1 MVLITNLKIL
11 HVIPYFAAAYGGP
24 VQAVRDIARMQ
35 AESGIAVEI
44 ATTTANG
51 ATELTAAECEPVV
64 AGNVPV
70 HYFERSFPRGWF
82 RSSAL
87 QGWLARHA
95 TDYDGLH
102 LHVPFTFPLCCAVHA
117 ARSAGVPY
125 AITPHGVLDP
135 WSLAHKRWKKIPY
148 LALTERGHLAGARLI
163 HVTSALEA
171 QGLSAL
177 GITGAVRRIPLAM
190 TLPSVAP
197 SRAAR
202 QQDLRLLFL
211 SRLHPVKNLET
222 LLHAVAQL
230 NRPDIRLTIA
240 GEGEPRYTATLRAL
254 TRELGLATVV
264 NFTGHLDDA
273 AKQQAWQTHDV
284 FVLPS
289 LHENFSLSTIE
300 AMATGMPAIVTDQVG
315 VADRI
320 AAAGAGRVVPCKN
333 PGALAAAITDML
345 DEATRRRAGEQAR
358 LLVEREFSTSVLRT
372 AYAEFAADLSGK
384 ILVSRV

>member
-1 MVLITNLKIL
+1 MKIL
-11 HVIPYFAAAYGGP
+11 HVIPYFATAYGGP

-70 HYFERSFPRGWF
+70 HYFERSFPCGWF
-82 RSSAL
+82 RSVAL
-87 QGWLARHA
+87 QGWLTQHA
-95 TDYDGLH
+95 ADYDGLH
-102 LHVPFTFPLCCAVHA
+102 LHVPFTFPLRCGVHA

-148 LALTERGHLAGARLI
+148 LALVERGHLAGARLI
-163 HVTSALEA
+163 HVTSELEA
-171 QGLSAL
+171 QGLRAL
-177 GITGAVRRIPLAM
+177 GIIDTVRRVPLAM

-197 SRAAR
+197 SRSAR
-202 QQDLRLLFL
+202 QQGLRLLFL

-222 LLHAVAQL
+222 LLRAVAQL

-254 TRELGLATVV
+254 ARELGLATVV
-264 NFTGHLDDA
+264 DFTGHLDDA
-273 AKQQAWQTHDV
+273 AKQQLWQAHDV

-300 AMATGMPAIVTDQVG
+300 AMTTGMPAIVTDQVG

-320 AAAGAGRVVPCKN
+320 TAAGAGRVVPCN
-333 PGALAAAITDML
+333 DPGTLAAAITDML

-358 LLVEREFSTSVLRT
+358 LLVEREFSTGVLRP
-372 AYAEFAADLSGK
+372 AYAEFAADLRGK
-384 ILVSRV
+384 SKNATR